1 MLNNPS
7 KVKWTLEK
15 FDNLFRAKANGQ
27 YLYIVEYFLQ
37 NFQFQNNHFSNGP
50 WLAGG
55 TLRRLR
61 EGQIFLGADL
71 DIFFKDE
78 FQKNEFISELK
89 QREAVQTFESEFAST
104 YTLLLG
110 DHSLTVQA
118 IHRKYYNMPSDVIA
132 DFDITAC
139 QMITNGVQVVVAS
152 KTLDHI
158 DKKVLRINPNV
169 LDAKDYSAIH
179 TLRRFIKM
187 GGDGYRMGAWHV
199 KEFLEHIKQ
208 HPECINEIVSMS
220 PRAVDPFTIDD
231 DIPF

>member
-1 MLNNPS
+1 MLMPK
-7 KVKWTLEK
+7 KVSWSLEK
-15 FDNLFRAKANGQ
+15 FDILFRTKADRK
-27 YLYIVEYFLQ
+27 YLYIVEYFMQTFGL
-37 NFQFQNNHFSNGP
+37 QNNHFSNGP

-61 EGQIFLGADL
+61 EGQIYMGADL

-78 FQKNEFISELK
+78 FQKNEFISDLK

-110 DHSLTVQA
+110 NHSLTVQA
-118 IHRKYYNMPSDVIA
+118 IHHKYYNMPSDVIA

-158 DKKVLRINPNV
+158 DKKVLRINPAA
-169 LDAKDYSAIH
+169 LEAADYSAIN
-179 TLRRFIKM
+179 TFRRFIKM
-187 GGDGYRMGAWHV
+187 GTDGYRMSAWHI
-199 KEFLEHIKQ
+199 KELLEYIKQ
-208 HPECINEIVSMS
+208 HPETIKDIVSMS
-220 PRAVDPFTIDD
+220 PKAESSDD
-231 DIPF
+231 DTAF